1 MTLPKFAP
9 TASSLNGLNSL
20 KQMRK
25 WWWWVPGCRKKW
37 KLEKSR
43 VETLSAITGERVA
56 VEAMA
61 QRPRTVDDVLDN
73 ALLETVLK
81 HLAEIEVSARQASLT
96 DDLDDLAADAETQG
110 QFRAYFCPVAEIQA
124 EGELV
129 VDIIEGWGIPKI
141 AIKRLRDLLV
151 KKLEKA
157 DAHPAAARSA
167 LRSLFEE
174 SDSWSDYSD
183 GYEDTMQGYTRWLF
197 GATIALSLSAILA
210 FHFTFWFSP
219 LLLFGLL
226 CAGAAGSCVSVM
238 AKMPALD
245 VSLSGELDAYGRRIL
260 SRIGVGVV
268 ASLIGSASLAWLPVS
283 VQNQTFA
290 DALNACATSSAPG
303 NKTLIVLGVTMLL
316 GFSERTLTSFEQ
328 RVFGNPNKL
337 QKW

>member
-1 MTLPKFAP
+1 M
-9 TASSLNGLNSL
+9 
-20 KQMRK
+20 
-25 WWWWVPGCRKKW
+25 
-37 KLEKSR
+37 
-43 VETLSAITGERVA
+43 
-56 VEAMA
+56 EA
-61 QRPRTVDDVLDN
+61 
-73 ALLETVLK
+73 
-81 HLAEIEVSARQASLT
+81 SARQVNII
-96 DDLDDLAADAETQG
+96 DDLDDLTADAEIQG
-110 QFRAYFCPVAEIQA
+110 QFRAYLCPVAEIHA

-129 VDIIEGWGIPKI
+129 IDVIEGWGIPKT

-157 DAHPAAARSA
+157 DTNPAAARSA

-174 SDSWSDYSD
+174 RDSWADYSD
-183 GYEDTMQGYTRWLF
+183 DYEDTMEGYTRWLF
-197 GATIALSLSAILA
+197 GATIVLSLLAILA
-210 FHFTFWFSP
+210 FHFTVWFSP

-290 DALNACATSSAPG
+290 DALNACATSSATN

-328 RVFGNPNKL
+328 RVFGNPGRQLSREK
-337 QKW
+337 